1 MTDAKHTLGPW
12 TAERDP
18 SHFDTLSTVT
28 AGEKG
33 RRFPGQQMIV
43 QVGGFAETEE
53 QEANARLIASA
64 PDLLEAL
71 LAAEDKHQRGILNM
85 TDAEIERVHT
95 LRRAAIARAT
105 GEAA

>member
-1 MTDAKHTLGPW
+1 MRAKHETGPW
-12 TAERDP
+12 RFRDGCVERENINGYWQP
-18 SHFDTLSTVT
+18 IKLYS
-28 AGEKG
+28 
-33 RRFPGQQMIV
+33 PW
-43 QVGGFAETEE
+43 TEGCWATDME
-53 QEANARLIASA
+53 AEANARLIASA

-71 LAAEDKHQRGILNM
+71 LAAEDKHQRGIFNM